1 MANTKEIRVRV
12 TEDEE
17 AEIRASAKLKGFR
30 YPAEFLRVAG
40 LAEARKGGASDG

>member
-17 AEIRASAKLKGFR
+17 AEIRASAKSKGFR
-30 YPAEFLRVAG
+30 YPAEFVRVAA
-40 LAEARKGGASDG
+40 LYVARKGGE